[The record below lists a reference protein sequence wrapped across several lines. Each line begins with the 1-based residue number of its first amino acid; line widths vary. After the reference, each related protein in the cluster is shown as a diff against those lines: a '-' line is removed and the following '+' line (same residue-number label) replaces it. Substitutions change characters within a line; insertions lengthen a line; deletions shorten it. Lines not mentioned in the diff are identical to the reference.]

1 MNTTKDI
8 INNGATVKRIKS
20 HQKMIRI
27 LLAIGRSKTKGLKT
41 IFSKS
46 FSDFIPSSVHK
57 ILNLQEIKNITYMY
71 IKRLKNSWGNIYI
84 KT

>member
-1 MNTTKDI
+1 MSIVI
-8 INNGATVKRIKS
+8 IHSFFVSYVEGTNFLTGK
-20 HQKMIRI
+20 
-27 LLAIGRSKTKGLKT
+27 SKTKGLKI
-41 IFSKS
+41 IFSRS
-46 FSDFIPSSVHK
+46 FSDFIPSSVHE